1 MSLFKLRLE
10 LGYMLSTNQEKLA
23 RLGINIW
30 KKRNANKARSSNE
43 EMYLID
49 EEFII
54 VLGEKS
60 RNESEDNKNL
70 FLRSLIKSIGKKNY
84 IKDFQIDN
92 INSLKRI
99 LLLDA
104 QLPQI
109 LKEIEE
115 SKVLRNKSISEIC
128 HSKETK
134 LYFLELLSTT

>member
-1 MSLFKLRLE
+1 
-10 LGYMLSTNQEKLA
+10 MLSTNQEKLV

-54 VLGEKS
+54 VLGEES

-104 QLPQI
+104 QLPEI

-115 SKVLRNKSISEIC
+115 SKILRNKSISEIC

-134 LYFLELLSTT
+134 LHFLELFSTT

>member
-1 MSLFKLRLE
+1 
-10 LGYMLSTNQEKLA
+10 MLSTNQEKLA

-84 IKDFQIDN
+84 IKDFQLDN

-104 QLPQI
+104 QLPEI

-115 SKVLRNKSISEIC
+115 SKILRNKSISEIC

-134 LYFLELLSTT
+134 LHFLELFSTT

>member
-1 MSLFKLRLE
+1 
-10 LGYMLSTNQEKLA
+10 MLSTNQEKLV

-54 VLGEKS
+54 VLGEES

-84 IKDFQIDN
+84 IKDFQLDN

-104 QLPQI
+104 QLPEI

-115 SKVLRNKSISEIC
+115 SKILRNKSISEIC

-134 LYFLELLSTT
+134 LHFLELFSTT

>member
-1 MSLFKLRLE
+1 
-10 LGYMLSTNQEKLA
+10 MLSTNQEKLA

-30 KKRNANKARSSNE
+30 KKRNAINACSSNE

-54 VLGEKS
+54 VLGEQS
-60 RNESEDNKNL
+60 INESEDNKNL

-104 QLPQI
+104 QLPEI

-134 LYFLELLSTT
+134 LHFLELFSTT

>member
-1 MSLFKLRLE
+1 
-10 LGYMLSTNQEKLA
+10 MLLSNQENLA

-30 KKRNANKARSSNE
+30 KKRTANKAHSPDE

-60 RNESEDNKNL
+60 RNESEDNKKL

-84 IKDFQIDN
+84 SKDFKFDN

-99 LLLDA
+99 FLLDA
-104 QLPQI
+104 QLPQM

-115 SKVLRNKSISEIC
+115 SKILRNKSISEIC

-134 LYFLELLSTT
+134 LHFLDLFSTT

>member
-1 MSLFKLRLE
+1 
-10 LGYMLSTNQEKLA
+10 MLSTNQEKLA

-104 QLPQI
+104 QLPEI

-115 SKVLRNKSISEIC
+115 SKILRNKSISEIC

-134 LYFLELLSTT
+134 LHFLELFSTT

>member
-1 MSLFKLRLE
+1 
-10 LGYMLSTNQEKLA
+10 MLSTNQEKLA

-30 KKRNANKARSSNE
+30 KKRDPNKERSSNE

-54 VLGEKS
+54 VLGEES

-104 QLPQI
+104 QLPEI

-115 SKVLRNKSISEIC
+115 SKILRNKSISEIC

-134 LYFLELLSTT
+134 LHFLELFSTT

>member
-1 MSLFKLRLE
+1 
-10 LGYMLSTNQEKLA
+10 MLSTNQEKLA

-60 RNESEDNKNL
+60 RNEPEDNKNL

-104 QLPQI
+104 QLPEI

-134 LYFLELLSTT
+134 VHFLELFLTT

>member
-1 MSLFKLRLE
+1 
-10 LGYMLSTNQEKLA
+10 MLSSNQENLA

-30 KKRNANKARSSNE
+30 KKRTANKARSLDE

-60 RNESEDNKNL
+60 RNESEDNKKI
-70 FLRSLIKSIGKKNY
+70 FLRSLLKSIGRKNY
-84 IKDFQIDN
+84 YKDFKFDN
-92 INSLKRI
+92 INSLKKI
-99 LLLDA
+99 FLLDA

-115 SKVLRNKSISEIC
+115 SKILRNKSISEIC

-134 LYFLELLSTT
+134 LHFLELFSTT

>member
-1 MSLFKLRLE
+1 
-10 LGYMLSTNQEKLA
+10 MLSTNQEKLA

-104 QLPQI
+104 QLPEI

-134 LYFLELLSTT
+134 LHFLELFSTT

>member
-1 MSLFKLRLE
+1 
-10 LGYMLSTNQEKLA
+10 MLSTNQKKLA

-60 RNESEDNKNL
+60 RIESEDNKNL

-84 IKDFQIDN
+84 IKDFQLDN

-104 QLPQI
+104 ELPEL

-115 SKVLRNKSISEIC
+115 SKILRNKSISEIC

-134 LYFLELLSTT
+134 LCFLELFSTI

>member
-1 MSLFKLRLE
+1 
-10 LGYMLSTNQEKLA
+10 MLSTNQEKLA

-30 KKRNANKARSSNE
+30 KKRDANKERSSNE

-54 VLGEKS
+54 VLGEES

-84 IKDFQIDN
+84 IKDFQLDN

-104 QLPQI
+104 QLPEI

-115 SKVLRNKSISEIC
+115 SKILRNKSISEIC

-134 LYFLELLSTT
+134 VHFLELFLTT

>member
-1 MSLFKLRLE
+1 
-10 LGYMLSTNQEKLA
+10 MLSTNQEKLV

-54 VLGEKS
+54 VLGEES

-84 IKDFQIDN
+84 IKDFQLDN

-104 QLPQI
+104 QLPEI

-115 SKVLRNKSISEIC
+115 SKILRNKSISEIC

-134 LYFLELLSTT
+134 LHFLELFST

>member
-1 MSLFKLRLE
+1 
-10 LGYMLSTNQEKLA
+10 MLSTNQEKLA

-60 RNESEDNKNL
+60 RNEPEDNKNL

-104 QLPQI
+104 QLPEI

-115 SKVLRNKSISEIC
+115 SKILRNKSISEIC

-134 LYFLELLSTT
+134 VHFLELFLTT

>member
-1 MSLFKLRLE
+1 
-10 LGYMLSTNQEKLA
+10 MLSTNQEKLV

-54 VLGEKS
+54 VLGEES

-70 FLRSLIKSIGKKNY
+70 FFRSLIKSIGKKNY
-84 IKDFQIDN
+84 IKDFQLDN

-104 QLPQI
+104 QLPEI

-115 SKVLRNKSISEIC
+115 SKILRNKSISEIC

-134 LYFLELLSTT
+134 LHFLELFSTT

>member
-1 MSLFKLRLE
+1 
-10 LGYMLSTNQEKLA
+10 MLSTNQEKLV

-30 KKRNANKARSSNE
+30 KKRNANKACSSNE

-54 VLGEKS
+54 VLGEES

-104 QLPQI
+104 QLPEI

-115 SKVLRNKSISEIC
+115 SKILRNKSISEIC

-134 LYFLELLSTT
+134 LHFLELFSTT

>member
-1 MSLFKLRLE
+1 
-10 LGYMLSTNQEKLA
+10 MLSSNQENLA

-30 KKRNANKARSSNE
+30 KKRTANKAHSPDE

-60 RNESEDNKNL
+60 RNESEDNKKL

-84 IKDFQIDN
+84 YKDFKFDN
-92 INSLKRI
+92 LNSLKKI
-99 LLLDA
+99 FLLDA
-104 QLPQI
+104 QLPQM

-115 SKVLRNKSISEIC
+115 SKILRNKSISEIC

-134 LYFLELLSTT
+134 LHFLELFSTT

>member
-1 MSLFKLRLE
+1 
-10 LGYMLSTNQEKLA
+10 MLSTNQEKLA

-30 KKRNANKARSSNE
+30 KKRNANKARLSNE

-104 QLPQI
+104 QLPEI

-134 LYFLELLSTT
+134 LHFLELFSTT

>member
-1 MSLFKLRLE
+1 
-10 LGYMLSTNQEKLA
+10 MLSTNQEKLV

-54 VLGEKS
+54 VLGEES

-84 IKDFQIDN
+84 IKDFQLDN

-104 QLPQI
+104 QLPEI

-115 SKVLRNKSISEIC
+115 PKILRNKSISEIC

-134 LYFLELLSTT
+134 LHFLELFSTT

>member
-10 LGYMLSTNQEKLA
+10 LEYMLLSNQENLA

-30 KKRNANKARSSNE
+30 KKRTANKAHSPDE

-60 RNESEDNKNL
+60 RNESEDNKKL

-84 IKDFQIDN
+84 YKDFQFDN

-99 LLLDA
+99 FLLDA
-104 QLPQI
+104 QLPQM

-115 SKVLRNKSISEIC
+115 SKILRNKSINEIC
-128 HSKETK
+128 NSKETK
-134 LYFLELLSTT
+134 LHFLELFSTT

>member
-1 MSLFKLRLE
+1 
-10 LGYMLSTNQEKLA
+10 MLSTNQEKLA

-30 KKRNANKARSSNE
+30 KKRNANNARSSNE

-84 IKDFQIDN
+84 IKDFQLDN
-92 INSLKRI
+92 IDSLKRVV
-99 LLLDA
+99 LLDA
-104 QLPQI
+104 QLPEI

-115 SKVLRNKSISEIC
+115 SKILRNKSISEIC

-134 LYFLELLSTT
+134 LYFLELFSTT

>member
-1 MSLFKLRLE
+1 
-10 LGYMLSTNQEKLA
+10 MLSTNQEKLA

-104 QLPQI
+104 QLPEI

-134 LYFLELLSTT
+134 VHFLELFLTT

>member
-1 MSLFKLRLE
+1 
-10 LGYMLSTNQEKLA
+10 MLSTNQEKLA

-134 LYFLELLSTT
+134 LYFLKLFSTN

>member
-1 MSLFKLRLE
+1 
-10 LGYMLSTNQEKLA
+10 MLSTNQEKLV

-54 VLGEKS
+54 VLGEES

-70 FLRSLIKSIGKKNY
+70 FFRSLIKSIGKKNY
-84 IKDFQIDN
+84 IKDFQLDN

-104 QLPQI
+104 QLPEI

-115 SKVLRNKSISEIC
+115 SKILRNKSISEIC

-134 LYFLELLSTT
+134 LYFLKLFSTN

>member
-1 MSLFKLRLE
+1 
-10 LGYMLSTNQEKLA
+10 MLSTNQEKLA

-30 KKRNANKARSSNE
+30 KKRNANKGRSSNE

-54 VLGEKS
+54 VLGEES

-84 IKDFQIDN
+84 IKDFQLDN

-104 QLPQI
+104 QLPEI

-134 LYFLELLSTT
+134 LYFLELFSTT

>member
-1 MSLFKLRLE
+1 
-10 LGYMLSTNQEKLA
+10 MLSTNQEKLV

-30 KKRNANKARSSNE
+30 KKRNSNKARLSNE

-54 VLGEKS
+54 VLGEES
-60 RNESEDNKNL
+60 RNKSEDNKNL

-84 IKDFQIDN
+84 IKDFQLDN

-104 QLPQI
+104 ELPEL

-115 SKVLRNKSISEIC
+115 SKILRNKSISEIC

-134 LYFLELLSTT
+134 LYFLELFSTT

>member
-1 MSLFKLRLE
+1 
-10 LGYMLSTNQEKLA
+10 MLSTNQEKLA

-30 KKRNANKARSSNE
+30 KKRNANKERSSNE

-49 EEFII
+49 EKFII
-54 VLGEKS
+54 VLGEES

-84 IKDFQIDN
+84 IKEFQLDN
-92 INSLKRI
+92 INSLKGI

-104 QLPQI
+104 QLPEI

-115 SKVLRNKSISEIC
+115 SKILRNKSISEIC

-134 LYFLELLSTT
+134 LCFLELFSTI

>member
-1 MSLFKLRLE
+1 
-10 LGYMLSTNQEKLA
+10 MLSTNQEKLV

-54 VLGEKS
+54 VLGEES

-104 QLPQI
+104 QLPEI

-134 LYFLELLSTT
+134 LHFLELFSTT

>member
-1 MSLFKLRLE
+1 
-10 LGYMLSTNQEKLA
+10 MLSTNQEKLA

-30 KKRNANKARSSNE
+30 KKRNANKARLSNE

-104 QLPQI
+104 QLPEI

>member
-1 MSLFKLRLE
+1 
-10 LGYMLSTNQEKLA
+10 MLSTNQEKLA

-104 QLPQI
+104 QLPEI

-134 LYFLELLSTT
+134 LYFLKLFSTN

>member
-1 MSLFKLRLE
+1 
-10 LGYMLSTNQEKLA
+10 MLSSNQENLA

-30 KKRNANKARSSNE
+30 KKRTANKAHSPVE

-60 RNESEDNKNL
+60 RNESEDNKKL

-84 IKDFQIDN
+84 YKDFQFDN
-92 INSLKRI
+92 INCLKGI
-99 LLLDA
+99 FLLDA
-104 QLPQI
+104 QLPQM

-115 SKVLRNKSISEIC
+115 SKILRNKSISEIC

-134 LYFLELLSTT
+134 LHFLELFSTT

>member
-1 MSLFKLRLE
+1 
-10 LGYMLSTNQEKLA
+10 MLSTNQEKLV

-30 KKRNANKARSSNE
+30 KKRNSNKARLSNE

-49 EEFII
+49 EKFII
-54 VLGEKS
+54 VLGEES

-84 IKDFQIDN
+84 IKEFQLDN
-92 INSLKRI
+92 INSLKGI

-104 QLPQI
+104 QLPEI

-115 SKVLRNKSISEIC
+115 SKILRNKSISEIC

-134 LYFLELLSTT
+134 LCFLELFSTI